1 LNRQKYSKG
10 EMLTS
15 EVKKVLIDVVVKLI
29 TEHQQR
35 RAKISTEDVR
45 AFMKIRQI
53 KVDVPPNLTE
63 NKEQAA
69 PKPEEK
75 KEAEVKN

>member
-1 LNRQKYSKG
+1 
-10 EMLTS
+10 MLTS

-35 RAKISTEDVR
+35 RAKITTEDVR
-45 AFMKIRQI
+45 AFMKVRQI

-69 PKPEEK
+69 AKPEEK
-75 KEAEVKN
+75 KEADVKN

>member
-1 LNRQKYSKG
+1 
-10 EMLTS
+10 MLTS

-35 RAKISTEDVR
+35 RAKITTEDVR

-53 KVDVPPNLTE
+53 KVDVPPNLNE
-63 NKEQAA
+63 GKEQAA
-69 PKPEEK
+69 PKTEEK